1 MNYYVAVR
9 KHKFMQLVA
18 LWIEPER
25 IRVRLEGEEQ
35 SQNV

>member
-1 MNYYVAVR
+1 MNYYLAVR

-25 IRVRLEGEEQ
+25 IMLSKVRGRGADSE
-35 SQNV
+35 